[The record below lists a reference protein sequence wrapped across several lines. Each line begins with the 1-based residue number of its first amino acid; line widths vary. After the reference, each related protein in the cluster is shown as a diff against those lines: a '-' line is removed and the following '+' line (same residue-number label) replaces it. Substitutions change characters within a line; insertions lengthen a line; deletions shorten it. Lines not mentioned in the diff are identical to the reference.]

1 MINLSLSKDI
11 KNYFITGPP
20 GVGKTTF
27 ILALSKKLG
36 NMEFSG
42 FYTKEIRNKGKR
54 EGFQIS
60 TFNGLHKTFAHV
72 KIISKFKVSKYGI
85 NIQALDDIISYL
97 IIRKKYHSL
106 WLIDEIG
113 KMESYSGIFRSFI
126 NDILEQSIPV
136 VATISLYAGGWIK
149 EIRNRS
155 DVELINLE
163 ESNRIMY
170 VDILAQELKTKIN
183 P

>member
-1 MINLSLSKDI
+1 MKILSLSKDI
-11 KNYFITGPP
+11 NNYFITGPP

-36 NMEFSG
+36 KIEFSG
-42 FYTKEIRNKGKR
+42 FYTKEIRNTGKR

-72 KIISKFKVSKYGI
+72 KIISNFKVSKYGI

-97 IIRKKYHSL
+97 ISRKKSHSL

-149 EIRNRS
+149 ETRNRS
-155 DVELINLE
+155 DVELIKLE

-170 VDILAQELKTKIN
+170 VDTLAQELKTEIN